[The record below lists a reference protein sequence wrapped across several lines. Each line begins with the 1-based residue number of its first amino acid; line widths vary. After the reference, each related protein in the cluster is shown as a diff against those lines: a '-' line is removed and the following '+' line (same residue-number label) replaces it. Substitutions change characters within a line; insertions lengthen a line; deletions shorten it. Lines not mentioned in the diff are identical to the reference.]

1 MQYQNKQRS
10 VFDEEGR
17 IKHEIRIAKDEL
29 QKSEKQLEYSVARD
43 INRGLAS
50 VDRIVKE
57 KGIQGVYGTVIE
69 LFDCDEQFFTAVE
82 VTGANQLFNV
92 VVEDDQ
98 TASTIVKELNRTK
111 GKNA

>member
-1 MQYQNKQRS
+1 M
-10 VFDEEGR
+10 
-17 IKHEIRIAKDEL
+17 
-29 QKSEKQLEYSVARD
+29 ARE

-50 VDRIVKE
+50 VNRIVKE
-57 KGIQGVYGTVIE
+57 KGIQGVHGTVIE
-69 LFDCDEQFFTAVE
+69 LFECDEQFFTAVE

-111 GKNA
+111 GNKLGLLQKLPFSLSLSIYIYT